1 MVVVVVVLV
10 VVWGVVVVVLVVLVV
25 VVVMVVAVI
34 GVIVV
39 VAVAVVISVMM
50 VKMRFIMLWMFCRG
64 VYVTTATE
72 PAIILRHSEKT
83 QGYVFGKIPSHFIVF
98 IQLLCLLI

>member
-1 MVVVVVVLV
+1 MVVLV
-10 VVWGVVVVVLVVLVV
+10 VVWGVVVVVQVVLVVV

-83 QGYVFGKIPSHFIVF
+83 QGYVFGKMPSHFIVF